1 MESFNIFHLLILV
14 IFALMFAV
22 YITPSLI
29 AYRRKQPNLG
39 VIVAVNLLVGW
50 TIAGWLVALVWSLK
64 KR

>member
-1 MESFNIFHLLILV
+1 MGSFTIFHLLILV
-14 IFALMFAV
+14 ILALMFAV

-39 VIVAVNLLVGW
+39 VVMAVNLLLGW
-50 TIAGWLVALVWSLK
+50 TIAGWLVALYWSLK